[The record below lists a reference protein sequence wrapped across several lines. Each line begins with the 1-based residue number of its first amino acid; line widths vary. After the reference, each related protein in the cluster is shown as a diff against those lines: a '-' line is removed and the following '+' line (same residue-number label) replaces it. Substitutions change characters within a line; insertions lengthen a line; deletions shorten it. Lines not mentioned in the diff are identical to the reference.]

1 MINFFNRRCLAES
14 PVAQRLRDSPGGAP
28 TVGGVEAFR
37 HSMRMNKRPYSLSP
51 HPIDRS
57 IYEAKTARCFV
68 RVKRS
73 A

>member
-14 PVAQRLRDSPGGAP
+14 PTAQRLRDSPGGAP
-28 TVGGVEAFR
+28 TVGGVEASR